1 MMNDEI
7 MNTGVLSTVTITPY
21 TQLPESIKLTA
32 PAYKF
37 EEDKTLAELEEYI
50 DSTYSQHYSR
60 NKFQATEFIIDGGH
74 GAGFCIGN
82 IMKYAQRYG
91 KKNGKNKADLLK
103 ILHYAII
110 MMHVH
115 NRDCEQER
123 NTQNEAK

>member
-1 MMNDEI
+1 MMNDEFV
-7 MNTGVLSTVTITPY
+7 NTGGLSTVTITPY
-21 TQLPESIKLTA
+21 DPLPSSIKLTA

-37 EEDKTLAELEEYI
+37 EEDATLAELKAYI

-74 GAGFCIGN
+74 GTGFCIGN

-91 KKNGKNKADLLK
+91 KKNGKSKPDLLK

-115 NRDCEQER
+115 NLEER
-123 NTQNEAK
+123 NLQNETK

>member
-7 MNTGVLSTVTITPY
+7 VNTGGLSTVTITPY
-21 TQLPESIKLTA
+21 GSLPSSTNPTA

-37 EEDKTLAELEEYI
+37 EEDAILSELRSYI
-50 DSTYSQHYSR
+50 DSTYNQHYSR

-74 GAGFCIGN
+74 GTGFCIGN

-91 KKNGKNKADLLK
+91 KKNGKNKDDLLK

-110 MMHVH
+110 MMYVH
-115 NRDCEQER
+115 IHEER
-123 NTQNEAK
+123 NLQNETK